1 MSLYTLAL
9 IGSGPLN
16 SLIAGVLGNVLGAPW
31 TIALSGLVMGLA
43 MGMIVWRNRAVVDFE
58 VTPALPAARMT
69 TYGSGERTATETAAD

>member
-1 MSLYTLAL
+1 LYTLAL

-43 MGMIVWRNRAVVDFE
+43 VGIIAWRNRAVVELD
-58 VTPALPAARMT
+58 VTNPASASRSVAYSGRAASE
-69 TYGSGERTATETAAD
+69 GATD